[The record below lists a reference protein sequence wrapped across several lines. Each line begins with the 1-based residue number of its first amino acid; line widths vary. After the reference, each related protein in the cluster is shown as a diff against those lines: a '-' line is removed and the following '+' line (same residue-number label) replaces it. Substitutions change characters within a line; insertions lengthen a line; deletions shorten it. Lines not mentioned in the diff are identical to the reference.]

1 MSQNP
6 PSLMTSLTKDPKPKN
21 NKFFFHCRLED
32 LLCCQVL
39 LWGFEHLSS
48 TIGWWITQLVWP
60 LKTTWF

>member
-1 MSQNP
+1 
-6 PSLMTSLTKDPKPKN
+6 MTSLTKDPKPKN

-60 LKTTWF
+60 L